1 MNIKTLLIRSA
12 SGLVYITLII
22 GAILLG
28 GIYFKIIFGLLA
40 ILTVYEFHTLTNKQE
55 NINAL
60 PILGAICAAVA
71 FAVVSY
77 YKQPSWLYIGV
88 FLMCFIL
95 MCLIIC
101 AVIEMFRKT
110 PNPINNV
117 AYTIFGQIY
126 IVLPFSLMAYILSY
140 NKKLLL
146 AVFVIIWVNDTF
158 AYLTGSL
165 IGKHKLSPK
174 ISPNKSWEGLIGG
187 LVGTWGA
194 ALLIYWLEAYAKN
207 SYIPFTATQWLAL
220 GTAIMI
226 FGTLGDLFES
236 MIKRTVGVKDSGN
249 IMPGHGGLLDRLD
262 SVLFAT
268 LPAAVLIAIFRFV
281 NNELI

>member
-1 MNIKTLLIRSA
+1 
-12 SGLVYITLII
+12 
-22 GAILLG
+22 
-28 GIYFKIIFGLLA
+28 
-40 ILTVYEFHTLTNKQE
+40 
-55 NINAL
+55 
-60 PILGAICAAVA
+60 
-71 FAVVSY
+71 
-77 YKQPSWLYIGV
+77 
-88 FLMCFIL
+88 MCFIL

-165 IGKHKLSPK
+165 LGKHKLSPK

-207 SYIPFTATQWLAL
+207 SYIPFTVTQWLAL

>member
-60 PILGAICAAVA
+60 PILGAICATVA

-165 IGKHKLSPK
+165 LGKHKLSPK

-187 LVGTWGA
+187 LVGTWGV

-236 MIKRTVGVKDSGN
+236 LIKRTVGVKDSGN

>member
-88 FLMCFIL
+88 YLMCFIL

-110 PNPINNV
+110 SNPINNV

-140 NKKLLL
+140 EKKLLL

-207 SYIPFTATQWLAL
+207 SYIPFTVTQWLAL

-236 MIKRTVGVKDSGN
+236 LIKRTVGVKDSGN